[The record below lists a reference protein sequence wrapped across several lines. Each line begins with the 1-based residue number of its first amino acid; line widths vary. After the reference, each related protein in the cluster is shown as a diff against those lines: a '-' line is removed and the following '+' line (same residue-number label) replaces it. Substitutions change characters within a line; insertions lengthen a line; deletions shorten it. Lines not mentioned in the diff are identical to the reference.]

1 MSEQT
6 LSPLQDE
13 RTLAEAKRQVAA
25 IKGFYVHLV
34 VFTAVLLGLLLID
47 LGTGRGWWVHWVL
60 MGWGI
65 GIVVHALAVYGRK
78 PRFVADW
85 EQRKLRQIMNRPR

>member
-6 LSPLQDE
+6 HSPSQDE
-13 RTLAEAKRQVAA
+13 RSLAEAKRQVAA
-25 IKGFYVHLV
+25 IKGFYIHLA
-34 VFTAVLLGLLLID
+34 VFTAVLVLLLLID

-65 GIVVHALAVYGRK
+65 GIVAHALAVYGRK
-78 PRFVADW
+78 PRFVSDW
-85 EQRKLRQIMNRPR
+85 EQRKLRQLVSKPR